1 MNAATNE
8 PFEQD
13 DYDSPWKEAIE
24 HHFPEFMAFF
34 FADIAELIDWS
45 KGFSFLD
52 QELRS
57 VVRDAA
63 TGKRYVDKLVGLH
76 FRNGIEQWIYIHI
89 EVQVSHDHA
98 LARRVFTYNY
108 RIFDKF
114 ERPVAS
120 LVILADD
127 SPTWRPTH
135 YSYEPCPGCKTG
147 IEFRSAKLTDY
158 QPRLDELLAAENV
171 FALITAAHGLTRTT
185 RKDDEA
191 RYQAKRHLV
200 KILYGKGFDR
210 QKILDLFA
218 MIDWMMWLPQNL
230 SQKLWHDIQ
239 TIEEQESMRYVTSIE
254 RLEREKVYQQGMTQ
268 GLNKGESRLLRRQM
282 EKRFGPLPVTVA
294 EKLEA
299 ASVQELDTW
308 GDAVLTATRLEDVFD
323 SGS

>member
-1 MNAATNE
+1 
-8 PFEQD
+8 
-13 DYDSPWKEAIE
+13 
-24 HHFPEFMAFF
+24 
-34 FADIAELIDWS
+34 
-45 KGFSFLD
+45 
-52 QELRS
+52 
-57 VVRDAA
+57 
-63 TGKRYVDKLVGLH
+63 
-76 FRNGIEQWIYIHI
+76 
-89 EVQVSHDHA
+89 
-98 LARRVFTYNY
+98 
-108 RIFDKF
+108 
-114 ERPVAS
+114 VAS

-254 RLEREKVYQQGMTQ
+254 RLEREKVYQH
-268 GLNKGESRLLRRQM
+268 GLNKGESRLLTRLL

-308 GDAVLTATRLEDVFD
+308 GDAVLTATRLEDVF
-323 SGS
+323 G